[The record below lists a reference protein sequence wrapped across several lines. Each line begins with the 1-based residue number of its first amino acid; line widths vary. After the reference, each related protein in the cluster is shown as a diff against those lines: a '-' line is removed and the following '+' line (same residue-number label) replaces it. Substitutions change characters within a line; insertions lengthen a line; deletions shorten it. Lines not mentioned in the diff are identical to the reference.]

1 MLFLHNILLLGTIQG
16 FIISGLLFFT
26 GPRHLHTRIFGWL
39 MLLVTLNCLSQY
51 LYEDQWVQANPL
63 ARLLADL
70 IPLVLPMSFGPLI
83 LFYTRAYADPQFRIS
98 RKQRW
103 HFAPVIIDLV
113 PYLTAWI
120 FIIGFFSGLVR
131 SGPGPW
137 GYFMDGWNH
146 YADIPRW
153 MSITSYLFYAWRMKK
168 DIRWLKHFLSGFLIF
183 QLIWLAYLI
192 PYIIQP
198 AWWNNI
204 PWFPVFIPLVILI
217 YWMGFNGFL
226 QSRKGKQAAAKPAI
240 LPEQT
245 VQEAIA
251 LLTSAMETDKL
262 YLNPE
267 LNLSMLMQHTGLPQ
281 KTISAVLNQHLHKS
295 FNEYINTYRIEAFK
309 SRVREED
316 TSQLT
321 IAGIA
326 KECGFS
332 SQATF
337 QRIFKQQTGMVP
349 SAYLKN
355 TTHRWI

>member
-1 MLFLHNILLLGTIQG
+1 MQAHVFLHNILLLGTIQG

-26 GPRHLHTRIFGWL
+26 GPRYVHTRIFGWL
-39 MLLVTLNCLSQY
+39 LFLVTLNCLNQY

-63 ARLLADL
+63 LRLLPDL

-83 LFYTRAYADPQFRIS
+83 LFYTRAYVDPQFRIS
-98 RKQRW
+98 KK
-103 HFAPVIIDLV
+103 HFIPVIIDLV
-113 PYLTAWI
+113 PYLTAWV
-120 FIIGFFSGLVR
+120 FIIGFFTGWVK

-137 GYFMDGWNH
+137 GYFMDEWNH

-153 MSITSYLFYAWRMKK
+153 LSITGYLLYAWRMKK
-168 DIRWLKHFLSGFLIF
+168 DVKWLKHFLSGFCIF
-183 QLIWLAYLI
+183 QLIWLAYLV
-192 PYIIQP
+192 PYILRSG
-198 AWWNNI
+198 WWDSF
-204 PWFPVFIPLVILI
+204 PWFPVFIPLVVLI

-226 QSRKGKQAAAKPAI
+226 QSGKEKQAAKPAA
-240 LPEQT
+240 LPAQT

-251 LLTSAMETDKL
+251 LLTRAMEKDKL
-262 YLNPE
+262 YLDPD
-267 LNLSMLMQHTGLPQ
+267 LNLSLLVQHTGLPQ

-309 SRVREED
+309 TRVREQD
-316 TSQLT
+316 IAQLT

-337 QRIFKQQTGMVP
+337 QRIFKQYTGTVP

-355 TTHRWI
+355 GH